1 MKNKDDDK
9 LKKELEIR
17 FNQFTPKLIRL
28 KEVDRRA
35 AILINIQEHN
45 NELKVLMVKRASE
58 PNDPWS
64 GQIAYPGG
72 RMERSDNDT
81 LDTAIRET
89 FEEVGLNVTKKEI
102 IGKLSEVRTHVNN
115 IVVTPYVSFK
125 SETKK
130 LELNSEVVN
139 GLWVPIK
146 TFNYKRFKKMKIFH
160 DKDIVKTRTCYIF
173 EEQII
178 WGLTRKISFELN
190 KILGNQN
197 DD

>member
-1 MKNKDDDK
+1 MN
-9 LKKELEIR
+9 LKFHR
-17 FNQFTPKLIRL
+17 FLQT
-28 KEVDRRA
+28 
-35 AILINIQEHN
+35 
-45 NELKVLMVKRASE
+45 
-58 PNDPWS
+58 
-64 GQIAYPGG
+64 
-72 RMERSDNDT
+72 
-81 LDTAIRET
+81 
-89 FEEVGLNVTKKEI
+89 
-102 IGKLSEVRTHVNN
+102 
-115 IVVTPYVSFK
+115 SFK

-146 TFNYKRFKKMKIFH
+146 TFNYKRFKKMKIFN